1 MMMMIMIMMMM
12 TTTTTTTTTTKN
24 KNKKNEKKRNKTSPK
39 TAPRHALATRQNLPR
54 NYPDYYYSTR
64 NSEAKGELRSS
75 TNGYTVFIIIALEP
89 LRCNYPGQ

>member
-1 MMMMIMIMMMM
+1 MMIMMMM
-12 TTTTTTTTTTKN
+12 MTTTTTTTKN

-39 TAPRHALATRQNLPR
+39 TARHALATRQNLPR